1 MPIVTLPFTLVP
13 GTPENVSHVQSNFEA
28 IRDTVNGNLDA
39 TNVRGITLPVGLWIV
54 DQNGAERLHFTS
66 GSHTHFRSPSNVFAF
81 WRGDGTA
88 QVASLD
94 LIGFYHGGR
103 YLMKGD
109 TSVALRTVRG
119 TVNAAGGVHA
129 GEGFTVTKNATGS
142 YTVNFSTAFSSAPS
156 VKVSI
161 IYEGTGSQLSHVLNG
176 FPATGSFS
184 VLTFNPTAYIDLA
197 FCFTATGPA

>member
-1 MPIVTLPFTLVP
+1 MPILTLPYTLTP

-39 TNVRGITLPVGLWIV
+39 TNVKGITLPLGIWIV
-54 DQNGAERLHFTS
+54 DANGAARMHFVS
-66 GSHTHFRSPSNVFAF
+66 GSHTLFRSPSNVYGFQK
-81 WRGDGTA
+81 GDGSDL
-88 QVASLD
+88 ASID
-94 LIGFYHGGR
+94 GIGFWHDGR
-103 YLMKGD
+103 RMVKGD
-109 TSVALRTVRG
+109 TAVALRMVRG

-142 YTVNFSTAFSSAPS
+142 YTVNFATAFSAAPS
-156 VKVSI
+156 VEVSI

-184 VLTFNPTAYIDLA
+184 VLTFNPTAYVDLS
-197 FCFTATGPA
+197 FCFTATGPV